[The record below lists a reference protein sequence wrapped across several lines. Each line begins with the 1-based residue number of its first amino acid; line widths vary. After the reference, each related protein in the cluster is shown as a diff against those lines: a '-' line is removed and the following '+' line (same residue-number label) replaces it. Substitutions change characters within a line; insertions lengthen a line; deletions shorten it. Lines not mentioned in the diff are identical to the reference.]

1 MRGKG
6 RRNKMPGELWTQFC
20 EWIHRYFPAM
30 CLAAFGT
37 IVHALNEHN
46 DEWSWKR
53 FVIGIVTAFF
63 VGLLMCYLLDPMD
76 ISPSSK
82 SVAIAISGYLSNDVL
97 RAVSEKMRKKIGFWG

>member
-1 MRGKG
+1 
-6 RRNKMPGELWTQFC
+6 MPQDLLKQFG

-37 IVHALNEHN
+37 VIHALNEHH
-46 DEWSWKR
+46 DRWSWKR

-63 VGLLMCYLLDPMD
+63 VGLIMCYLLDPMS
-76 ISPSSK
+76 IPPSSK

-97 RAVSEKMRKKIGFWG
+97 RTVSDKWLGKIKDFKG